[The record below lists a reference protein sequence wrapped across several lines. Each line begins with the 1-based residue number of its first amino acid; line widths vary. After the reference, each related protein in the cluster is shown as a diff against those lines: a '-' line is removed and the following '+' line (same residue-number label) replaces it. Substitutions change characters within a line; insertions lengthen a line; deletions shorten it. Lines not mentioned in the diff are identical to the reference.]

1 MENDSST
8 IALEKKKSAQ
18 MAVFRQVYIWMS
30 LALFITGMTA
40 LIVSGNND
48 LTYSLLSNPLLF
60 WGLIIAEFVLVYVLA
75 GRIDRMSMQT
85 ATIVFIAYSIIN
97 GVTMSLLFLMYTS
110 ESIAA
115 TFFITAGTFGVMSLY
130 GYMTKRD
137 LSSWRSIFFMALIG
151 IIIASITNIFLKSE
165 TIYWIITYAGVIVFV
180 GLTAFD
186 TNKLKQIY
194 IEHGD
199 ADEFGQ
205 KLALMGALTLYLD
218 FINLFLFLLRIFGD
232 RRS

>member
-48 LTYSLLSNPLLF
+48 LTYSLLSNPVLF

-165 TIYWIITYAGVIVFV
+165 TIYWIITYVGVLIFV
-180 GLTAFD
+180 GLTAYD
-186 TNKLKQIY
+186 TQRTKEAIMRSEVNETAYKI
-194 IEHGD
+194 
-199 ADEFGQ
+199 
-205 KLALMGALTLYLD
+205 ALIGALNLYLD
-218 FINLFLFLLRIFGD
+218 FINLFIYILRIMN
-232 RRS
+232 RRN

>member
-48 LTYSLLSNPLLF
+48 LTYSLLSNPILF

-165 TIYWIITYAGVIVFV
+165 TIYWIITYVGVLVFV
-180 GLTAFD
+180 GLTAYD
-186 TNKLKQIY
+186 TQRTKEAIMRSEVNETAYKI
-194 IEHGD
+194 
-199 ADEFGQ
+199 
-205 KLALMGALTLYLD
+205 ALIGALNLYLD
-218 FINLFLFLLRIFGD
+218 FINLFIYILRIMN
-232 RRS
+232 RRN

>member
-18 MAVFRQVYIWMS
+18 MAVFHQVYIWMS

-48 LTYSLLSNPLLF
+48 LTYSLLSNPVLF

-165 TIYWIITYAGVIVFV
+165 TIYWIITYVGVLIFV
-180 GLTAFD
+180 GLTAYD
-186 TNKLKQIY
+186 TQRTKEAIMRSEVNETAYKI
-194 IEHGD
+194 
-199 ADEFGQ
+199 
-205 KLALMGALTLYLD
+205 ALIGALNLYLD
-218 FINLFLFLLRIFGD
+218 FINLFIYILRIMN
-232 RRS
+232 RRN

>member
-48 LTYSLLSNPLLF
+48 LTYSLLSNPVLF
-60 WGLIIAEFVLVYVLA
+60 WGLIIAEFILVYVLA

-165 TIYWIITYAGVIVFV
+165 TIYWIITYVGVLVFV
-180 GLTAFD
+180 GLTAYD
-186 TNKLKQIY
+186 TQRTKEAIMRSEVNETAYKI
-194 IEHGD
+194 
-199 ADEFGQ
+199 
-205 KLALMGALTLYLD
+205 ALIGALNLYLD
-218 FINLFLFLLRIFGD
+218 FINLFIYILRIMN
-232 RRS
+232 RRN

>member
-18 MAVFRQVYIWMS
+18 LAVFRQVYIWMS

-48 LTYSLLSNPLLF
+48 LKYSLLSNPVLF
-60 WGLIIAEFVLVYVLA
+60 WGLIIAEFVLVYILA

-165 TIYWIITYAGVIVFV
+165 TIYWIITYVGVLVFV
-180 GLTAFD
+180 GLTAYD
-186 TNKLKQIY
+186 TQRTKEAIMRSEVNETAYKI
-194 IEHGD
+194 
-199 ADEFGQ
+199 
-205 KLALMGALTLYLD
+205 ALIGALNLYLD
-218 FINLFLFLLRIFGD
+218 FINLFIYILRIMN
-232 RRS
+232 RRN

>member
-48 LTYSLLSNPLLF
+48 LTYSLLSNPVLF

-165 TIYWIITYAGVIVFV
+165 TIYWIITYVGVLVFV
-180 GLTAFD
+180 GLTAYD
-186 TNKLKQIY
+186 TQRTKEAIMRSEVNETAYKI
-194 IEHGD
+194 
-199 ADEFGQ
+199 
-205 KLALMGALTLYLD
+205 ALIGALNLYLD
-218 FINLFLFLLRIFGD
+218 FINLFIYILRIMN
-232 RRS
+232 RRN

>member
-48 LTYSLLSNPLLF
+48 LTYSLLSNPVLF
-60 WGLIIAEFVLVYVLA
+60 WGLIIAEFVLVYILA

-165 TIYWIITYAGVIVFV
+165 TIYWIITYVGVLVFV
-180 GLTAFD
+180 GLTAYD
-186 TNKLKQIY
+186 TQRTKEAIMRSEVNETAYKI
-194 IEHGD
+194 
-199 ADEFGQ
+199 
-205 KLALMGALTLYLD
+205 ALIGALNLYLD
-218 FINLFLFLLRIFGD
+218 FINLFIYILRIMN
-232 RRS
+232 RRN

>member
-1 MENDSST
+1 MENEYST

-48 LTYSLLSNPLLF
+48 LTYSLLSNPVLF

-165 TIYWIITYAGVIVFV
+165 TIYWIITYVGVLVFV
-180 GLTAFD
+180 GLTAYD
-186 TNKLKQIY
+186 TQRTKEAIMRSEVNETAYKI
-194 IEHGD
+194 
-199 ADEFGQ
+199 
-205 KLALMGALTLYLD
+205 ALIGALNLYLD
-218 FINLFLFLLRIFGD
+218 FINLFIYILRIMN
-232 RRS
+232 RRN

>member
-48 LTYSLLSNPLLF
+48 LTYSLLSNPVLF

-75 GRIDRMSMQT
+75 GRIERMSMQT

-165 TIYWIITYAGVIVFV
+165 TIYWIITYVGVLVFV
-180 GLTAFD
+180 GLTAYD
-186 TNKLKQIY
+186 TQRTKEAIMRSEVNETAYKI
-194 IEHGD
+194 
-199 ADEFGQ
+199 
-205 KLALMGALTLYLD
+205 ALIGALNLYLD
-218 FINLFLFLLRIFGD
+218 FINLFIYILRIMN
-232 RRS
+232 RRN

>member
-48 LTYSLLSNPLLF
+48 LTYSLLSNPVLF

-75 GRIDRMSMQT
+75 GRIGRMSMQT

-165 TIYWIITYAGVIVFV
+165 TIYWIITYVGVLVFV
-180 GLTAFD
+180 GLTAYD
-186 TNKLKQIY
+186 TQRTKEAIMRSEVNETAYKI
-194 IEHGD
+194 
-199 ADEFGQ
+199 
-205 KLALMGALTLYLD
+205 ALIGALNLYLD
-218 FINLFLFLLRIFGD
+218 FINLFIYILRIMN
-232 RRS
+232 RRN

>member
-48 LTYSLLSNPLLF
+48 LTYSLLSNPVLF

-97 GVTMSLLFLMYTS
+97 GVTISLLFLMYTS

-165 TIYWIITYAGVIVFV
+165 TIYWIITYVGVLVFV
-180 GLTAFD
+180 GLTAYD
-186 TNKLKQIY
+186 TQRTKEAIMRSEVNETAYKI
-194 IEHGD
+194 
-199 ADEFGQ
+199 
-205 KLALMGALTLYLD
+205 ALIGALNLYLD
-218 FINLFLFLLRIFGD
+218 FINLFIYILRIMN
-232 RRS
+232 RRN

>member
-165 TIYWIITYAGVIVFV
+165 TIYWIITYVGVLVFV
-180 GLTAFD
+180 GLTAYD
-186 TNKLKQIY
+186 TQRTKEAIMRSEVNETAYKI
-194 IEHGD
+194 
-199 ADEFGQ
+199 
-205 KLALMGALTLYLD
+205 ALIGALNLYLD
-218 FINLFLFLLRIFGD
+218 FINLFIYILRIMN
-232 RRS
+232 RRN